1 MRFLSFSECVSWC
14 SERGISTPTDS
25 HAPTIEEPQ
34 FYFADLAYESDSG
47 CKVACAEQLYSVVEP
62 APETLLWITAW
73 SVWPSSQHMP
83 LFDRFRQSLGEFRPL
98 IEAPGHLITAA
109 DADDARSVIA
119 LSLFFIWDCFGI
131 SASGRDAFKISHDEY
146 CWFAS
151 RDSDRAAQ
159 VSKQFAPT

>member
-1 MRFLSFSECVSWC
+1 MRILTPTQWQSWC
-14 SERGISTPTDS
+14 VERQVPLRDVGWIRPDITAEHFHVVELPY
-25 HAPTIEEPQ
+25 PP
-34 FYFADLAYESDSG
+34 DSG
-47 CKVACAEQLYSVVEP
+47 AKVRLARWLFSLIASE
-62 APETLLWITAW
+62 PETLVLVDDWA
-73 SVWPSSQHMP
+73 VWPSSQHMP

-109 DADDARSVIA
+109 DADDGRSVIA

-131 SASGRDAFKISHDEY
+131 SASGRDAFKVSHDEY

-159 VSKQFAPT
+159 